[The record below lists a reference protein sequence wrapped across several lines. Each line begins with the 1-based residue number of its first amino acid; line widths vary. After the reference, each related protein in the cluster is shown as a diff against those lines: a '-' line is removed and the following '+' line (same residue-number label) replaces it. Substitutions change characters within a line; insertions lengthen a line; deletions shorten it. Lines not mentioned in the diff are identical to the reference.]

1 MYDEFFYK
9 SSERLKAVN
18 CFCKKAHPVGLI
30 IDVWQVPKYIS
41 AKINL
46 PLGAI
51 SRVVIIQLNIVSFN
65 KGRVKTRKDLG
76 DLIYWWDLDWM
87 RDLTWK
93 DIQPAFFNKNKLYVV
108 LVVLTFFL
116 YCVHFLWLI
125 AARKKKIIL
134 LKNKSF

>member
-1 MYDEFFYK
+1 MYDELFYK

-18 CFCKKAHPVGLI
+18 CFCKKVHPVGLI

-41 AKINL
+41 AKSNL

-51 SRVVIIQLNIVSFN
+51 SRVAIIQLNIVSFN
-65 KGRVKTRKDLG
+65 KGCVKTRKDLG
-76 DLIYWWDLDWM
+76 DL
-87 RDLTWK
+87 
-93 DIQPAFFNKNKLYVV
+93 NKLYVV

-116 YCVHFLWLI
+116 YCLHFLWLI
-125 AARKKKIIL
+125 APRKKKIIL